1 MAIARATDASAPRA
15 PAQGPGPRAKPKIL
29 VVDDTPSNIALL
41 NLVLGREHELLCA
54 TEGDEALAVALAEQP
69 DLILLDALMP
79 GMDGFEACARL
90 KADPQTADIPIIFI
104 TSLEEETD
112 EARALQLGAVD
123 FISKPIS
130 PVAVQ
135 ARVRNCLALKQQ
147 RDLLGQLSFSD
158 GLTGIANRRRFDAVL
173 EDEWRRAVRAQAPLS
188 LVFLDVDHFKRFND
202 AAGHVAG
209 DDCLKR
215 IAACA
220 AGALLR
226 PADLVARYGG
236 EEFAVVLPAT
246 DADGAREVAER
257 IRRALAAQAI
267 PHPDPEAGPVVTV
280 SMGVA
285 AATPS
290 PAGSSAALVQ
300 AADTAL
306 YRAKQ
311 GGRNRI
317 VVAGGTGPSRAGP

>member
-1 MAIARATDASAPRA
+1 MARATDAWAPRGA
-15 PAQGPGPRAKPKIL
+15 PQSPGPRARPKIL
-29 VVDDTPSNIALL
+29 VADDTPSNIALL
-41 NLVLGREHELLCA
+41 NLVLGKEHELLCA
-54 TEGDEALAVALAEQP
+54 ADGDEAVAVALAEQP

-79 GMDGFEACARL
+79 GVDGFEACARL

-135 ARVRNCLALKQQ
+135 ARVRNCLDLKRQ
-147 RDLLGQLSFSD
+147 RDLLGRLSYTD

-173 EDEWRRAVRAQAPLS
+173 DQEWRRAVRTQAPLS
-188 LVFLDVDHFKRFND
+188 LIFLDVDHFKRFND
-202 AAGHVAG
+202 GAGHVAG
-209 DDCLKR
+209 DECLKQ

-236 EEFAVVLPAT
+236 EEFAAVLPVT
-246 DADGAREVAER
+246 ESDGAREVAGR
-257 IRRALAAQAI
+257 MQRALAAQAI
-267 PHPDPEAGPVVTV
+267 PHPDPVAGPIVTV
-280 SMGVA
+280 SIGIATA
-285 AATPS
+285 APS
-290 PAGSSAALVQ
+290 PAGTPESLVQ
-300 AADTAL
+300 AADAAL

-311 GGRNRI
+311 QGRNRI
-317 VVAGGTGPSRAGP
+317 VTAAGFGSARAPR